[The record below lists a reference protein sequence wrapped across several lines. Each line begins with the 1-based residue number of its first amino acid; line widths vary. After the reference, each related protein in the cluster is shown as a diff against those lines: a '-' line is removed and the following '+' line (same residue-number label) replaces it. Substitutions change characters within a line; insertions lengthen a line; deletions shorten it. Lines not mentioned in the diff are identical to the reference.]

1 MKYEQYFSLIKRLE
15 ESAKLN
21 PTPYRLK
28 VKLLAALG
36 YAYILAIIAIP
47 LICILVLAV
56 LMGTK
61 LSLLLLLIKSLGKLV
76 IVLAVLIGGILTA
89 FFGAIRALFGAIR
102 ALFKGAM
109 VPQGI
114 RIDREVF
121 PQLFETIEEIC
132 NSIDSPSPD
141 EVVINSDFQASIMTV
156 PRFGFFGSRT
166 YLNLGLPL
174 LQSVSPEHFKA
185 ILAHEMGHISKRHG
199 SDSAWI
205 YQLRETW
212 ARFLEQQ
219 EESGSSSFDLLY
231 TSFVNWY
238 FPYFNAYSFVLARK
252 QERDADQMAAKLY
265 GGKLLAESLIITQI
279 KGDFLENEY
288 WKDVFDKSK
297 TDKNPPKSVFGEMQ
311 QAFLEKRDKGLEMLV
326 LSKALKVRSS
336 YEDTHPSLAE
346 RLDLLGYLPKNEGLM
361 MKLSAKVKA
370 NAANKYFGE
379 YVGRWTKEFDKEW
392 ENEVFPYWT
401 ESFKQWGETRR
412 RIDELN
418 EKYSQNNMT
427 DDEKYELAELLDTY
441 EGEDFAT
448 PLLKEIVETNPQH
461 AMAKFALGSILL
473 GENDESGVKILKE
486 SMVLDQMITI
496 PACEALYT
504 YFYSNH
510 REKEALLFL
519 RKADSFNEVLQSAE
533 LERQEISD
541 TDDFEFHSI
550 EESVVKEIIKKVS
563 FHEEIEAA
571 YLVRKKVA
579 YIPEIPLN
587 VLGIKTKKNWIG
599 RSIGVSDE
607 NLLGA
612 VLGQVEEFDIHYVVI
627 LGKQFKNARKKIEE
641 IGGVLIYEG

>member
-1 MKYEQYFSLIKRLE
+1 MKHEQYFSLIKRLE

-21 PTPYRLK
+21 PKSYRLK

-36 YAYILAIIAIP
+36 YAYILAIIAVP
-47 LICILVLAV
+47 LTCLLVLAV
-56 LMGTK
+56 LIGTK
-61 LSLLLLLIKSLGKLV
+61 LALLLLLIKLLGKLV
-76 IVLAVLIGGILTA
+76 IVLAVLIGGIFTA
-89 FFGAIRALFGAIR
+89 FFGAIRALFKETMA
-102 ALFKGAM
+102 
-109 VPQGI
+109 PQGI

-121 PQLFETIEEIC
+121 PQLFDTIEEIC
-132 NSIDSPSPD
+132 SSINSPRPD
-141 EVVINSDFQASIMTV
+141 EVLINSDFQASVMTV
-156 PRFGFFGSRT
+156 PRFGFFGNRT

-199 SDSAWI
+199 SDAAWI
-205 YQLRETW
+205 YQLRGTW

-219 EESGSSSFDLLY
+219 EEAGSSRFDLLY

-265 GGKLLAESLIITQI
+265 GGKLLAESLIVTQI
-279 KGDFLENEY
+279 KGEFLENEY

-297 TDKNPPKSVFGEMQ
+297 TDKKPPKSVFGEMQ
-311 QAFLEKRDKGLEMLV
+311 RAFLEKSDKGREMLV

-346 RLDLLGYLPKNEGLM
+346 RLDLLNYLPKNDGLM
-361 MKLSAKVKA
+361 ELPAEVKA
-370 NAANKYFGE
+370 NAANKYFGK
-379 YVGRWTKEFDKEW
+379 YVERWTKEFDKEW

-427 DDEKYELAELLDTY
+427 DDEKYELAELLNTY
-441 EGEDFAT
+441 EGEDSAT
-448 PLLKEIVETNPQH
+448 PLLKEIIETNPQH

-486 SMVLDQMITI
+486 SMVIDQMITI

-510 REKEALLFL
+510 REEEALLFL
-519 RKADSFNEVLQSAE
+519 RKADSFNEVLQAAE

-541 TDDFEFHSI
+541 ADDFEVHSM
-550 EESVVKEIIKKVS
+550 EENMVKEIIKKVS

-579 YIPEIPLN
+579 YISEVPLN

-607 NLLGA
+607 NLLDA
-612 VLGQVEEFDIHYVVI
+612 VLGQVEELDIHYVVI
-627 LGKQFKNARKKIEE
+627 LGKCLVPVSD
-641 IGGVLIYEG
+641 GVDCD